1 MKTYTTS
8 LINWFDKRY
17 NIKEIIGF
25 ITEKKVPI
33 YKHTIWYYMG
43 GITLLFFII
52 QVFTGILL
60 LLYYRP
66 TPEEAFE
73 SVQFIMTQVHYG
85 WLIRSIHSWSANLMI
100 LFAFIHMFS
109 VLLLKS
115 YRPPRELTW
124 VTGVLLMY
132 ISLAFGFT
140 GYLLPWNEL
149 SFFATKVGTDIA
161 GVIPF
166 IGKFI
171 IRFLRGGE
179 DVTGATLTRLFG
191 FHVAVL
197 PGVIIVILVIHLLMV
212 QRQGM
217 SKPIGLK
224 EVKKG
229 MLFFPDFF
237 LRDLLGWLFA
247 VGILAA
253 LAAIFPW
260 ELGQKA
266 DPFSPAPEGIKPEWY
281 FLFMFQTLK
290 FFPAR
295 ILILDGEVIATF
307 IFAALGIFWI
317 LVPFLDSKA
326 RREQKSPIF
335 TIIGIFAILYVG
347 IITILSYFVFK

>member
-1 MKTYTTS
+1 MRTYITNIFDW
-8 LINWFDKRY
+8 LDKRY
-17 NIKEIIGF
+17 NIKVVIRF
-25 ITEKKVPI
+25 LAEKKVPI

-52 QVFTGILL
+52 QVITGILL

-66 TPEEAFE
+66 TAEGAFE

-85 WLIRSIHSWSANLMI
+85 WLIRSIHSWSANLMV
-100 LFAFIHMFS
+100 LFVFIHMFS

-115 YRPPRELTW
+115 YRSPRELTW

-166 IGKFI
+166 VGEFI
-171 IRFLRGGE
+171 VRFLRGGE

-197 PGVIIVILVIHLLMV
+197 PGAVLIILAIHLLMV

-217 SKPIGLK
+217 SKPVGLK
-224 EVKKG
+224 EVKRE

-237 LRDLLGWLFA
+237 LRDFLGWLFA
-247 VGILAA
+247 IGILAI
-253 LAAIFPW
+253 LAAVFPW

-290 FFPAR
+290 FFPAK
-295 ILILDGEVIATF
+295 ILIFDGELVATF
-307 IFAALGIFWI
+307 IFAVVGIFWI
-317 LVPFLDSKA
+317 LVPFLDFKSKK
-326 RREQKSPIF
+326 EMKSPIF
-335 TIIGIFAILYVG
+335 SIIGIFAILYVG
-347 IITILSYFVFK
+347 IITLLSYFVFK